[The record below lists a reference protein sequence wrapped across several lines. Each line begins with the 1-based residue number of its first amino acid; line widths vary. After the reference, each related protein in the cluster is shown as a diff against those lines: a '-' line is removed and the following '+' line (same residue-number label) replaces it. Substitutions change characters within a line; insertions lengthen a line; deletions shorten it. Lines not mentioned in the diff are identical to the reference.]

1 MISLKKF
8 VGRILAAV
16 GLVLSVGSIST
27 QALIFMV
34 APTHVTKGRDGR
46 VVAVSF
52 DSTCTVK
59 VSSDAYTLKK
69 ISRWLRRPVVKV
81 TSRCK
86 GDPETEKNLI
96 YKELVRLRHWGFR
109 CALKNSNEGCI
120 LHPTI
125 TVECSKEDYDLLT
138 YQLAFDKSIPK
149 LHRSAIKLLLEKC
162 RKLVDTGFLDYED
175 RKEITK
181 MLFKLDGRPFS
192 EKWYR
197 TSGDTSCY
205 WWW

>member
-1 MISLKKF
+1 MIGLKKF
-8 VGRILAAV
+8 VGRMLAAV

-27 QALIFMV
+27 QALFSSEFWE
-34 APTHVTKGRDGR
+34 TGYTY
-46 VVAVSF
+46 
-52 DSTCTVK
+52 TVK

-96 YKELVRLRHWGFR
+96 YKELMELRHWGNKSD
-109 CALKNSNEGCI
+109 AKNSGGLCKGG
-120 LHPTI
+120 PSGV

-138 YQLAFDKSIPK
+138 YQLVFDKSIPK
-149 LHRSAIKLLLEKC
+149 LHRSAIKLLLEK
-162 RKLVDTGFLDYED
+162 RKKLVDTWFLDQED

-181 MLFKLDGRPFS
+181 MLCDLDGRPFN
-192 EKWYR
+192 EKKFYMYEHMCGFLWPYN
-197 TSGDTSCY
+197 G
-205 WWW
+205 